1 MSSDVVTYIPL
12 IIIALIA
19 VFAAWAIRGKQ
30 VPDSVVGTAAG
41 IAGVVFLILF
51 MSAGSLAGLAFGLVL
66 IGIGA
71 FAWYRHLSKRS
82 HQPDGQT

>member
-1 MSSDVVTYIPL
+1 MSLDVVTYTPL

-51 MSAGSLAGLAFGLVL
+51 TTAGSLSGIGFGLVM

-82 HQPDGQT
+82 RQPDGQT

>member
-1 MSSDVVTYIPL
+1 MSSDVIYIPL

>member
-1 MSSDVVTYIPL
+1 MSPDIVTYIPL

-30 VPDSVVGTAAG
+30 VPDWVVGTAAG
-41 IAGVVFLILF
+41 AAGVVFLILF
-51 MSAGSLAGLAFGLVL
+51 MSAGSLSGLGFGLVL

-71 FAWYRHLSKRS
+71 LAWYRHLSKRS
-82 HQPDGQT
+82 RQPDGQT